1 MSFRCRRR
9 RKLVRK
15 HRHDRRRKDGRIIG
29 RAPRRTRAARK
40 GTPPPPLSLSF
51 VRQRLPNARRHHR
64 CLRPVRPATV
74 GDISEGNAHLISGCH
89 LALSVWSENDEDTL
103 LELTADRRGF
113 RKRRARSGMGE
124 LSIKPGWVQTFKK
137 RPARRVQGTGNREPT
152 AHPRNQIS

>member
-1 MSFRCRRR
+1 MSFRCRR

-40 GTPPPPLSLSF
+40 GTPPPPSLSF
-51 VRQRLPNARRHHR
+51 VRQRRPNARRHRR

-89 LALSVWSENDEDTL
+89 LALSVWSENYEDTL

-137 RPARRVQGTGNREPT
+137 RPARRVQGTGKREPT